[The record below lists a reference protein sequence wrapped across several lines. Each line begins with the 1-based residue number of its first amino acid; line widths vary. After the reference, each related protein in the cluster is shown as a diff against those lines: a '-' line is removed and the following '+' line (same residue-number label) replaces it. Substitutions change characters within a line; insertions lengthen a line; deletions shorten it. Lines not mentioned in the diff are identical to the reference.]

1 MNRNQQYRWPG
12 WLIFTMAASALVF
25 GSFVFTVLQ
34 MIATE
39 RSCQR
44 SLIQLQAEAKQY
56 QTQDPDSR
64 FELKKTR
71 LSKNWSDSD
80 RQRISDWQDIAVQF
94 NSPYM
99 RDQLDRFMQ
108 RVANGNSLVAWQE
121 FPAQLARFIES
132 NRMLIDAIYRQF
144 PEGQEA
150 PAPALQD
157 TSRSGLWYPIR
168 TLVFLDA
175 ATCLESHD
183 QYQFHRAI
191 RNLHEINRS
200 FLGHPNLS
208 DFEPLFYLLH
218 HAIDKGLLSNQQAS
232 DWTEQLCRE
241 LFLSENTANRS
252 FRPSLAMVASMHHWN
267 ETPASIQLALLEN
280 EERSLNA
287 KQLFYVP
294 ATNLAMLAM
303 RVAVLNHMQQHRA
316 LPDSLAELKA
326 TQLVQEVEKT
336 IAPVRKHDLFSIE
349 YKKRNETEAIIQLNS
364 KGPLSGT
371 SYPVQETYAIKLT
384 NP

>member
-1 MNRNQQYRWPG
+1 
-12 WLIFTMAASALVF
+12 MAASGLVI

-44 SLIQLQAEAKQY
+44 SLMQLQAEAKQY
-56 QTQDPDSR
+56 QTQDPDSQ
-64 FELKKTR
+64 FDLKKTR

-80 RQRISDWQDIAVQF
+80 RQRISDWQDIAVQI
-94 NSPYM
+94 NSPYI

-121 FPAQLARFIES
+121 VPAQLARFIES

-150 PAPALQD
+150 PPPALRD

-175 ATCLESHD
+175 ATCLESHN

-208 DFEPLFYLLH
+208 DFEPLLCLLH

-252 FRPSLAMVASMHHWN
+252 FRPSLAMVASMYHWN

-287 KQLFYVP
+287 KQLLVYVP

-316 LPDSLAELKA
+316 LPDSLAELKSSHIMQA
-326 TQLVQEVEKT
+326 MEKA
-336 IAPVRKHDLFSIE
+336 IASVRKDHSFTVEYHKKSEIE
-349 YKKRNETEAIIQLNS
+349 AVIFLPSDTEAALILSSYPFQHFYTIQL
-364 KGPLSGT
+364 
-371 SYPVQETYAIKLT
+371 A